1 MGGTLGTVVTWSLT
15 GPLIEKCSW
24 TSAFYVPAA
33 LTMLWCIVWWY
44 LVADTPQEHPRITDT
59 ERKYILDALGDKVQ
73 KSKVFDKRRMFWLE
87 SLSTCFIDWV
97 YDWRH
102 GARYESCF
110 IAFSRSFVENCM
122 RMMYMVHWI
131 ECFFQG
137 LPPFKSIF
145 TSVPF
150 LAMVVLHYG
159 NLWGLYFI
167 MTVGPKFVSSVL
179 GFELSA
185 AGVISALP
193 YLARLFFATIFGVV
207 GDCVLA
213 KKVMATTTIRKFF
226 SIFSH
231 IIPGVLLVLLVY
243 VGCSTAL
250 SVTLI
255 TLSMGFNGAAT
266 LTNLQNHQDLAPN
279 YAGTLY
285 GIANFVGSTAGF
297 FTPMITAYYTS
308 EGVSKAGLV
317 SFLDIDIYLRLPK
330 NRLAVG

>member
-1 MGGTLGTVVTWSLT
+1 
-15 GPLIEKCSW
+15 
-24 TSAFYVPAA
+24 
-33 LTMLWCIVWWY
+33 
-44 LVADTPQEHPRITDT
+44 
-59 ERKYILDALGDKVQ
+59 
-73 KSKVFDKRRMFWLE
+73 MF
-87 SLSTCFIDWV
+87 
-97 YDWRH
+97 
-102 GARYESCF
+102 
-110 IAFSRSFVENCM
+110 
-122 RMMYMVHWI
+122 
-131 ECFFQG
+131 FFQG
-137 LPPFKSIF
+137 LPPFKNIF
-145 TSVPF
+145 TSIPF

-193 YLARLFFATIFGVV
+193 YLARLFFATIFGVI
-207 GDCVLA
+207 GDFILA
-213 KKVMATTTIRKFF
+213 KKFMTTTTIRKFF

-231 IIPGVLLVLLVY
+231 IIPGILLVLLMY
-243 VGCSTAL
+243 AGCSTVL

-297 FTPMITAYYTS
+297 VTPMITAYYTS
-308 EGVSKAGLV
+308 EGVSQVPTYNIHLLTLYKHKTIL
-317 SFLDIDIYLRLPK
+317 YYCPRQLRS
-330 NRLAVG
+330 V